1 MSNNTP
7 PLVSIISV
15 NYKQLQITIEF
26 LNSLQ
31 KITYPNIEIFIV
43 DNASNEPVKSTINNL
58 FPNVNVIESFE
69 NLGFAGGNNLA
80 VRQANGKYLLFINND
95 TEVDPGFLENL
106 ISELEKDSLIGIASP
121 KIIYYNQNELI
132 QFAGAKSINKLTGRG
147 SILKS
152 EYDKGQYDECFETGL
167 IHGAA
172 MIVPM
177 EVIKKVGLMPEI
189 YFLYYEELDWCE
201 MIKKAGYKALY
212 IGKSKI
218 YHKES
223 VSVGRDS
230 PFKTYYMA
238 RNRLIFI
245 RRNTNG
251 LNLWVSI
258 LFFLFISV
266 PKNIISFLLKGKISH
281 AKSFLKGFLW
291 SITHNNIYDTP
302 II

>member
-1 MSNNTP
+1 MFNTP

-26 LNSLQ
+26 LISLQ
-31 KITYPNIEIFIV
+31 KITYPNIEVFIV
-43 DNASNEPVKSTINNL
+43 DNASNENVKSTIHNL
-58 FPNVNVIESFE
+58 FPNVNVIESLN

-80 VRQANGKYLLFINND
+80 IRKANGKYLLFINND
-95 TEVDPGFLENL
+95 TEVDPGFLESL
-106 ISELEKDSLIGIASP
+106 VSKLESDSLIGIASP

-152 EYDKGQYDECFETGL
+152 EYDKGQYDVCCETGL

-201 MIKKAGYKALY
+201 MIKKAGFKALY

-230 PFKTYYMA
+230 PFKTYWMA

-245 RRNTNG
+245 KRNTNG
-251 LNLWVSI
+251 LNLVISF
-258 LFFLFISV
+258 LFFVFVSV
-266 PKNIISFLLKGKISH
+266 PKNIMFFLIRGKFAH
-281 AKSFLKGFLW
+281 AKSFLKGLLW

-302 II
+302 RL

>member
-1 MSNNTP
+1 MFNSL

-31 KITYPNIEIFIV
+31 KITYPNIEIFLV
-43 DNASNEPVKSTINNL
+43 DNDSNEPIKSTINNL
-58 FPNVNVIESFE
+58 FPNVNVIESSE

-80 VRQANGKYLLFINND
+80 IRQAKGKYLLFINND

-106 ISELEKDSLIGIASP
+106 VFELENDSSIGIASP
-121 KIIYYNQNELI
+121 KIIYYNQSELI

-152 EYDKGQYDECFETGL
+152 EYDTGQYDDCYETGL

-177 EVIKKVGLMPEI
+177 DVIKKVGLMPEI

-230 PFKTYYMA
+230 PFKTYFMA

-245 RRNTNG
+245 KRNTKG
-251 LNLWVSI
+251 LNLILSI
-258 LFFLFISV
+258 LFFVFISL
-266 PKNIISFLLKGKISH
+266 PKNIIFFLLKGKISH
-281 AKSFLKGFLW
+281 VKFFLKGFWW

-302 II
+302 RM